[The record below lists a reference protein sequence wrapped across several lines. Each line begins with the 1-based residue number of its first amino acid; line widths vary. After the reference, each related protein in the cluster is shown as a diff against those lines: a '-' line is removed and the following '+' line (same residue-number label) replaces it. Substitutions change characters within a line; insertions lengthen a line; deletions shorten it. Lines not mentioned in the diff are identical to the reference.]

1 MSRAEKTFWAGIVL
15 TLGIAG
21 IYAVTNV
28 LSSDAVAMAI
38 GVLLGI
44 LAGIPVSLL
53 VLASQPRQSTART
66 EEARADYTAA
76 PYIVDGQFEV
86 RD

>member
-1 MSRAEKTFWAGIVL
+1 MSRAEKTFWAGMAL

-28 LSSDAVAMAI
+28 LSSDAVAMAV
-38 GVLLGI
+38 GMLMGI

-53 VLASQPRQSTART
+53 VLASQRREVPRQHDQDTDKT
-66 EEARADYTAA
+66 QPTLINVYTDYRV
-76 PYIVDGQFEV
+76 ID
-86 RD
+86 

>member
-1 MSRAEKTFWAGIVL
+1 MSKKEKVFWAGLAL

-28 LSSDAVAMAI
+28 LSSDAIAMAI
-38 GVLLGI
+38 GVLMGI

-86 RD
+86 VD

>member
-1 MSRAEKTFWAGIVL
+1 MSRAEKTFWAGMAL

-38 GVLLGI
+38 GVLMGI

-53 VLASQPRQSTART
+53 VLASQRRQVQHDAEPT
-66 EEARADYTAA
+66 ADYTAA

-86 RD
+86 LD